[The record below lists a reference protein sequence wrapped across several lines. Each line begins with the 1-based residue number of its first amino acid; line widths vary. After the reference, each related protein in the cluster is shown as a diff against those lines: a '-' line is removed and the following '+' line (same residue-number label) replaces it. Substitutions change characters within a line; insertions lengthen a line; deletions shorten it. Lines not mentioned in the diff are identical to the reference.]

1 MNLSRTLAYATWA
14 FSNVIK
20 IAKDYTNKS
29 IDWVASRRRF
39 NVEITLQGVIME
51 SKSGLTAPE
60 IISLLN
66 TMSNFGNVQIHVTNS
81 GEEDENINRD
91 TRREEQSTVHKES
104 ENSSDKAH
112 ENGESKDTIH
122 SY

>member
-39 NVEITLQGVIME
+39 NVE
-51 SKSGLTAPE
+51 PE

>member
-1 MNLSRTLAYATWA
+1 
-14 FSNVIK
+14 
-20 IAKDYTNKS
+20 
-29 IDWVASRRRF
+29 
-39 NVEITLQGVIME
+39 ME